1 MRRLATTVTALFFF
15 VISML
20 QSSISCL
27 CVPLGSEWETTAAAV
42 EQEAPRCESWCPTE
56 NTCTEPKC
64 ASVKPQTPSTH
75 PDFSDFCETFT
86 SGYSCEYVIV
96 HLTAVREE
104 RRDPGT
110 QIASGSSTHSG
121 ISLTESKSNSST
133 SYSRPQGVHHLI
145 AVTVLRC

>member
-42 EQEAPRCESWCPTE
+42 EQEAAECESRCSTE

-64 ASVKPQTPSTH
+64 ASVNPQTPSTH
-75 PDFSDFCETFT
+75 LGSSDPCETYT
-86 SGYSCEYVIV
+86 SGCRCEYVIV

-104 RRDPGT
+104 RRYPGT

-121 ISLTESKSNSST
+121 ISLAKSKSNSST